1 MANAKIL
8 VVEDEKDIVRLL
20 RYNLE
25 KEGYR
30 VVACHDGES
39 ALESF
44 RKERPDL
51 VVLDLMLPKL
61 DGIEVC
67 KRLRQGSRVPIL
79 MLTAKKSE
87 ADRIVGLKIGADDY
101 VTKPFS
107 VGELVARVSALL
119 RRAAPAPAAGRRAG
133 ALDMDF
139 ERHEL
144 RVDGEPVS
152 VTPKEFE
159 FLKLLVEA
167 DGKVLTR
174 DDLLERIW
182 GYDRS
187 MDIDTRTVD
196 QHIARLRRKLG
207 AEGERILTV
216 TNVGYRFRA

>member
-1 MANAKIL
+1 MGGEKIL

-25 KEGYR
+25 KEGYC
-30 VVACHDGES
+30 VAACHDGEA
-39 ALESF
+39 ALECF

-51 VVLDLMLPKL
+51 VILDLMIPKL

-67 KRLRQGSRVPIL
+67 KLLRQSSQVPIL

-87 ADRIVGLKIGADDY
+87 VDRILGLRIGADDY

-107 VGELVARVSALL
+107 VGELLARVQALL
-119 RRAAPAPAAGRRAG
+119 RRAAHPVVNALRAG
-133 ALDMDF
+133 ALEMDF

-144 RVDGEPVS
+144 RLEGKPVS

-159 FLKLLVEA
+159 FLRLLVQS

-174 DDLLERIW
+174 EEILERVW

-216 TNVGYRFRA
+216 TNVGYRFRP